1 MNRHPRPLFGSTLR
15 AGTPAPRAVAP
26 RRRIG
31 RVLSA
36 IVMLAVA
43 AGALAAF
50 PAVTFAGPGDHKFVT
65 LRGRVTDE
73 SGDPVPDVRVLAGE
87 ADALTSGDGRFEL
100 MLDLGTLQGLLQAPA
115 HVSVRA
121 RQTGHHVVVAGGEP
135 SLEFELRVGATEGQP
150 VMEARS
156 NFGIIADALL
166 DALAPPGERNAVL
179 QVRFVSTPGAEATAV
194 ANLLP
199 ERHSVALP
207 EPWIVRPEGERS
219 PPPAAARPSP
229 PPARTTPP
237 PVATTPNPAPT
248 RSAPQHEKPKPAP
261 AEKKAV
267 AKTTTPSPPARPV
280 WTHADSVRI
289 ARENEQR
296 AAVEAAQ
303 ARRDSAFRVQRSLA
317 RSRKA
322 VADSLRAIRDALE
335 DSLRRERFGLPKGSR
350 VVAAGPITQDS
361 ARVQAAL
368 EKKNRALEA
377 KQAELEQQRIA
388 KARKDL
394 ERNEKKARREQ
405 KKLAQ
410 REARQ
415 GMVPQS
421 EVAAAS
427 AAPASEAPPE
437 RSSSAPGTPTPA
449 ALRASDRV
457 ANSPSPSSGLQ
468 RVEPRSRVPGDDES
482 DEDVRARLGAD
493 SCGCI
498 VRGTVEMEFHRLL
511 SSPMKIEVALKE
523 LPAIRDT
530 IELFMGSPRA
540 FELRRVPCG
549 RWSIALHPFSERPF
563 GVTTPEEVAPFDC
576 RNRSL
581 RQVRIVIAPL

>member
-1 MNRHPRPLFGSTLR
+1 MNRPPRQRT
-15 AGTPAPRAVAP
+15 
-26 RRRIG
+26 G

-36 IVMLAVA
+36 IVTFAIAAAALLAFTT
-43 AGALAAF
+43 AGLAA
-50 PAVTFAGPGDHKFVT
+50 PGDHKFVT
-65 LRGRVTDE
+65 LRGRVTDDA
-73 SGDPVPDVRVLAGE
+73 GDPVPDVRVLAGQ

-100 MLDLGTLQGLLQAPA
+100 MLDLGTLQNLLLSPA

-179 QVRFVSTPGAEATAV
+179 QVRFVSTPGAEETAV
-194 ANLLP
+194 ASLLP
-199 ERHSVALP
+199 DRHSASLA
-207 EPWIVRPEGERS
+207 EPWIVHPESEKS
-219 PPPAAARPSP
+219 PPPAVRPSP
-229 PPARTTPP
+229 APARTTPP
-237 PVATTPNPAPT
+237 PPVAVTPNPAPVHA
-248 RSAPQHEKPKPAP
+248 APRHEKPKPAP
-261 AEKKAV
+261 VEKKVV
-267 AKTTTPSPPARPV
+267 AKTPSPAPSSPARPV

-296 AAVEAAQ
+296 LAVEAAQ
-303 ARRDSAFRVQRSLA
+303 ARRDSVFRAQRAVA

-350 VVAAGPITQDS
+350 VVTVGPITQDS
-361 ARVQAAL
+361 ARVQASL
-368 EKKNRALEA
+368 DRKNRALEA

-415 GMVPQS
+415 GVVPQS
-421 EVAAAS
+421 EVEAAS
-427 AAPASEAPPE
+427 AAPAREAPPE
-437 RSSSAPGTPTPA
+437 RSSPAPGSSTPA
-449 ALRASDRV
+449 SLRASDRI
-457 ANSPSPSSGLQ
+457 ANNPSPSSGLQ
-468 RVEPRSRVPGDDES
+468 RVEPRSRVSGDDES
-482 DEDVRARLGAD
+482 DEDVRARLNAD

-576 RNRSL
+576 RQRSL